1 MAKTYNALQGQLSV
15 SATATATRTGTSDA
29 VALIGGYDEQNA
41 SSDVTAGE
49 ATTIAD
55 PTNADTEFGT
65 SELARASSVVA
76 GNGVTDI
83 YGIPTPETE
92 TTESF
97 TTSQSF
103 TLSETPV
110 FNPDLHPEH
119 DIVVTDTTEGVDLT
133 VNIVY
138 DDSPAQPSEDNTA
151 NVNPINGEIAA
162 DTSSDYDVTYT
173 YGDYSEAIDTAVDL
187 PVRYVITLTE
197 ADSVK
202 ATLVSNL
209 STVAQDFDFKR
220 GVVGA
225 TPEIGA
231 TDIGNYTPNQ
241 RDWRLV
247 EVAPALGTGAD
258 GPVRTAAAIGGF
270 MASQPIGPD
279 GSTLY
284 DDINGLTG
292 LNTAYRAS
300 QVNGFDGVTA
310 ITRNGTVGQA
320 MTTSSTGQYKNV
332 YATEIIDKVAL
343 DLFDVASDYAG
354 GPQDIADLETLL
366 ETVCQGNASGSPP
379 NLGFPDSDARPYNV
393 NVSLGSDDSIA
404 NAGISI
410 VPYPIAEEVNINLT
424 VADGF
429 VQFGGA
435 Q

>member
-1 MAKTYNALQGQLSV
+1 MAKTYNALQGELSV

-29 VALIGGYDEQNA
+29 VAIVGGYDASNA
-41 SSDVTAGE
+41 GSSVTAGE
-49 ATTIAD
+49 ATKIAD
-55 PTNADTEFGT
+55 PTNADSEFGV
-65 SELARASSVVA
+65 SELARAASATVA
-76 GNGVTDI
+76 NGVNDI
-83 YGIPTPETE
+83 YGVPVSETE
-92 TTESF
+92 TTENFTASSSF
-97 TTSQSF
+97 TVSN
-103 TLSETPV
+103 TPV
-110 FNPDLHPEH
+110 FNPDLHPDH
-119 DIVVTDTTEGVDLT
+119 DITVTDTGSGTDLT

-138 DDSPAQPSEDNTA
+138 EDSPSQPSEEDTV
-151 NVNPINGEIAA
+151 NVNPVNGEVAA

-173 YGDYSEAIDTAVDL
+173 YGDYESAIDTAADL

-209 STVAQDFDFKR
+209 ANVAQDFDFKR

-225 TPEIGA
+225 SPEINA
-231 TDIGNYTPNQ
+231 TDIGDYTPNQ

-258 GPVRTAAAIGGF
+258 GPVRTAAAVGGF

-284 DDINGLTG
+284 DNVNGLTG

-300 QVNGFDGVTA
+300 EVKGFEGVTA
-310 ITRNGTVGQA
+310 VTRNGVIGQA
-320 MTTSSTGQYKNV
+320 VTTSSTGQYRNV
-332 YATEIIDKVAL
+332 YATEIIDNVAL
-343 DLFDVASDYAG
+343 DLFDVATDYAG

-366 ETVCQGNASGSPP
+366 ETVCQGNSSGSPP
-379 NLGFPDSDARPYNV
+379 LLGFPDSDARPYNV
-393 NVSLGSDDSIA
+393 SVSLGSDDSVA

-410 VPYPIAEEVNINLT
+410 VPYPIAEEVKINLT

-429 VQFGGA
+429 VQFDGA